1 MSAGNPWQDLSN
13 WALTRGTTQEKRFAL
28 RAVEPAKA
36 IAQAS
41 YLYGP
46 WMLLALSKQMIEALH
61 ESLPR

>member
-1 MSAGNPWQDLSN
+1 MSAGNPWHDLSN
-13 WALTRGTTQEKRFAL
+13 WALTRATTQERRFAL

-46 WMLLALSKQMIEALH
+46 WMLLALSKQMIEALN
-61 ESLPR
+61 ESVSR